1 MDHDVTSD
9 PNAGFH
15 FARRQVRGDGR
26 VGEDPVLRIEE
37 GLKATQVEK
46 IDVGDGAGA
55 NLPQPL
61 FELNLCDGA
70 RNSTNGAGL
79 QDRRSS
85 PLRRTNLGHPTWG
98 RTSCSGVK
106 QGVAIRVF
114 L

>member
-9 PNAGFH
+9 PNAGSTSR
-15 FARRQVRGDGR
+15 AGRYGDGR

-55 NLPQPL
+55 NLH
-61 FELNLCDGA
+61 N
-70 RNSTNGAGL
+70 
-79 QDRRSS
+79 RSS
-85 PLRRTNLGHPTWG
+85 SSTCVTVLGIPRMALACKIADPVHSDAQTWVTPLGAYF
-98 RTSCSGVK
+98 CSGVK